1 MELVKKSNSIFLV
14 YTQFLNDI
22 GMSFYFVGFILWDL
36 FLWSVSCNG
45 FIAIMGGGGILK
57 GDGHMDYLM

>member
-45 FIAIMGGGGILK
+45 FIAIMGGGEF
-57 GDGHMDYLM
+57 